1 MFMATTYRSPDVRDI
16 PTEEPSMAIAQVP
29 VIAERSARTI
39 WTGPLATGRG
49 TVRSASG
56 ALDDLPVTWASR
68 IQHPQGKTSPE
79 ELAAAAHASCF
90 SMALALRLGEHG
102 VPPQR
107 LDATATVSLDE
118 IDGRP
123 TVVSSVLRVTAQ
135 VVGLDHNAFRRIVD
149 EAVSL
154 CPISRLFAGA
164 LITVD
169 ATLDGT

>member
-1 MFMATTYRSPDVRDI
+1 
-16 PTEEPSMAIAQVP
+16 MAIAELP
-29 VIAERSARTI
+29 VIATRSARTI

-49 TVRSASG
+49 IIRSASG
-56 ALDDLPVTWASR
+56 ALEDLPVTWASR
-68 IQHPQGKTSPE
+68 IEHAEGKTSPE

-107 LDATATVSLDE
+107 LDVTATVSLDQVG
-118 IDGRP
+118 GRP
-123 TVVSSVLRVTAQ
+123 TVVSSVLRVIAQ
-135 VVGLDHNAFRRIVD
+135 VMDVDRDSFNAIVD
-149 EAVSL
+149 EAVAL

-164 LITVD
+164 AISVD